1 MKTLPLLSLMLS
13 LLLTSFVTTASP
25 ILVPAWQTDKVFQN
39 PESVVYDAKRN
50 QLYVSNVNGDGMVI
64 DGNGYIST
72 LSLEGKLLELH
83 WLDGLNAP
91 KGMAIVGDILYVA
104 DINEVLAIDLE
115 QQLIVKRYPA
125 PNAAFLNDVAAG
137 EDGSVYISDMIV
149 NTIYRIKEGQLTSWL
164 IDPQLEYPNGL
175 LVEDD
180 QLIVATWGNI
190 TDGLNT
196 EIPGHLKTVSLTTQH
211 IKSMGDGGSIGNL
224 DGIESDGNGDY
235 LVTDWV
241 AGKLLFI
248 SSQALVSTLIVLEQG
263 SADHTVLLKQ
273 KLIIIPMMLSDKIVA
288 YHIK

>member
-1 MKTLPLLSLMLS
+1 MKKSLLLSLILS
-13 LLLTSFVTTASP
+13 LLLTSFTVIASP
-25 ILVPAWQTDKVFQN
+25 ILVPAWQTEAIFQN

-50 QLYVSNVNGDGMVI
+50 RLYVSNVNGNGMVV

-91 KGMAIVGDILYVA
+91 KGMAIVDDILYVA
-104 DINEVLAIDLE
+104 DINQVLAVDLAK
-115 QQLIVKRYPA
+115 QVIIQRYPA

-137 EDGSVYISDMIV
+137 EDGSIYISDMIT
-149 NTIYRIKEGQLTSWL
+149 NTIYRIKEGQISSWL
-164 IDPQLEYPNGL
+164 VDPQLESPNGL
-175 LVEDD
+175 LVEGD
-180 QLIVATWGNI
+180 QLIVATWGNM

-196 EIPGHLKTVSLTTQH
+196 AIPGQLKTVSLTTKQ
-211 IKSMGDGGSIGNL
+211 IKSMGDGTSMGNL
-224 DGIESDGNGDY
+224 DGLESDGNGDY
-235 LVTDWV
+235 FVTDWV

-248 SSQALVSTLIVLEQG
+248 SSQALVSTLIVLEKG

-288 YHIK
+288 YYIK